1 MGRLEHPL
9 KLAALLLAGVSLTWT
24 EVSADLSASAS
35 AAGQKYTLGQVGK
48 GDVNHR
54 RFPMQPTSIR
64 PSL

>member
-9 KLAALLLAGVSLTWT
+9 QLAALPLAGVSLTWT

-35 AAGQKYTLGQVGK
+35 GQKYILGQVGK